1 MTEDTTGH
9 ILCILDELYKQ
20 RVKVAALVQEATQDY
35 VSAVEA
41 REMGAKAKAFTE
53 MKHYADAY
61 AALKKAIAILREV
74 KEGKL

>member
-1 MTEDTTGH
+1 MTEEANAIVLNVING
-9 ILCILDELYKQ
+9 LDKQ

-53 MKHYADAY
+53 MKQYADAY
-61 AALKKAIAILREV
+61 AALRKAIEILRDV
-74 KEGKL
+74 KEGRL

>member
-41 REMGAKAKAFTE
+41 RETGAKAKAFTE
-53 MKHYADAY
+53 MKQYAY
-61 AALKKAIAILREV
+61 AALRKAIAILREV

>member
-1 MTEDTTGH
+1 MTEDTTGR

-20 RVKVAALVQEATQDY
+20 RVKVAVLVQEATQDY

-41 REMGAKAKAFTE
+41 RETGAKAKAFTE

-61 AALKKAIAILREV
+61 AALRKAIAILREV